1 MRLVTY
7 DTGAGTAQR
16 VGVLRDE
23 AVVDACF
30 EGDMIAFIE
39 AGERAFDGARGAL
52 AAHDAVAGARLR
64 APLRPRT
71 LRDFLT
77 FPEHTERSRAVLGL
91 GPVPQLWYEVPAY
104 YKGLPD
110 TVIGPGEEIPWP
122 AYSDQLDQELELACV
137 IGRPGRDIARDHW
150 RAHVFG
156 WTIWNDMSARDT
168 QARELPLGMGPGKAK
183 DWDGSNVLGPC
194 IATADE
200 CDGADLAMALSI
212 NGVERT
218 RARSSQ
224 MHHDFGDLLAYAS
237 LDCTLRAGEVI
248 GSGTAPGGAG
258 IETGQYLSPGDLIEM
273 EIEGI
278 GVLSNRVGAHERRQ
292 NDERRT

>member
-7 DTGAGTAQR
+7 DTGAGTAGR
-16 VGVLRDE
+16 VGVLRED
-23 AVVDACF
+23 AVIDC
-30 EGDMIAFIE
+30 
-39 AGERAFDGARGAL
+39 AFDGGMVAFVEAGDAAL
-52 AAHDAVAGARLR
+52 AAARTALASGGAVPAARLR
-64 APLRPRT
+64 APIRPRT

-77 FPEHTERSRAVLGL
+77 FPEHTERSRAALGL
-91 GPVPQLWYEVPAY
+91 GPIPQLWYEVPAY

-110 TVIGPGEEIPWP
+110 TVIGPEEEIPWP
-122 AYSDQLDQELELACV
+122 SYSDQLDQELEIACV
-137 IGRPGRDIARDHW
+137 IGRPGRDIARDDW
-150 RAHVFG
+150 REHVFG

-168 QARELPLGMGPGKAK
+168 QGRELPLGMGPGKAK

-200 CDGADLAMALSI
+200 CDGADVEMALWI
-212 NGVERT
+212 NGEERT

-224 MHHDFGDLLAYAS
+224 MYHGFGDLIAYAS
-237 LDCTLRAGEVI
+237 QGCTLRAGEVL

-258 IETGQYLSPGDLIEM
+258 IESGQYLAPGDLIEM

-278 GVLSNRVGAHERRQ
+278 GRLRNRVGAR
-292 NDERRT
+292 

>member
-1 MRLVTY
+1 VRLVTY
-7 DTGAGTAQR
+7 DTGAGSAER

-23 AVVDACF
+23 AVIDCAF

-39 AGERAFDGARGAL
+39 GGDAAL
-52 AAHDAVAGARLR
+52 ATARTALSSGSAAPGARLR
-64 APLRPRT
+64 APIRPRT

-77 FPEHTERSRAVLGL
+77 FPEHTARSREALGL
-91 GPVPQLWYEVPAY
+91 GPIPQLWYEVPAY

-110 TVIGPGEEIPWP
+110 TVIGPEEEIPWP
-122 AYSDQLDQELELACV
+122 SYSDQLDQELELACV
-137 IGRPGRDIARDHW
+137 IGRAGRDIARDDW

-168 QARELPLGMGPGKAK
+168 QSRELPLGMGPGKAK

-200 CDGADLAMALSI
+200 CDGADVEMALWI
-212 NGVERT
+212 NGEERT

-224 MHHDFGDLLAYAS
+224 MHHGFGDLIAYAS
-237 LDCTLRAGEVI
+237 LGCTLRAGEVI

-258 IETGQYLSPGDLIEM
+258 IESGSHLAPGDLIEM
-273 EIEGI
+273 QIEGI
-278 GVLSNRVGAHERRQ
+278 GLLRNRVGAR
-292 NDERRT
+292 

>member
-7 DTGAGTAQR
+7 DRGDGSAAR
-16 VGVLRDE
+16 VGVLRGE
-23 AVVDACF
+23 AVVDCGFA
-30 EGDMIAFIE
+30 GDMIALIESGE
-39 AGERAFDGARGAL
+39 AGLAGARSALESGAE
-52 AAHDAVAGARLR
+52 VVGARLR

-77 FPEHTERSRAVLGL
+77 FPEHTERSRAALGL
-91 GPVPQLWYEVPAY
+91 GPIPQLWYEVPAY

-110 TVIGPGEEIPWP
+110 TVIGDGEEIPWP

-137 IGRPGRDIARDHW
+137 IGTSGRDIAADDW

-168 QARELPLGMGPGKAK
+168 QTRELPLGMGPGKAK

-200 CDGADLAMALSI
+200 CDGADLEMRLAI
-212 NGVERT
+212 NGEERT
-218 RARSSQ
+218 RTRSSG
-224 MHHDFGDLLAYAS
+224 MYHGFGALIAYAS
-237 LDCTLRAGEVI
+237 QSCTLRAGEVI

-258 IETGQYLSPGDLIEM
+258 IESGRFLSPGDLIEM

-278 GVLSNRVGAHERRQ
+278 GVLRNRVGAR
-292 NDERRT
+292 

>member
-7 DTGAGTAQR
+7 DRGEGTAPR
-16 VGVLRDE
+16 VGVLREDC
-23 AVVDACF
+23 VVDVGF
-30 EGDMIAFIE
+30 EGDMVGFIE
-39 AGERAFDGARGAL
+39 AGEWALGVARGAL
-52 AAHDAVAGARLR
+52 AGGAVVVGARLR
-64 APLRPRT
+64 APLRPRS

-77 FPEHTERSRAVLGL
+77 FPEHTRKSREALGL
-91 GPVPQLWYEVPAY
+91 GPVPELWYEVPAY

-122 AYSDQLDQELELACV
+122 VYSEQVDQELEIACV
-137 IGRPGRDIARDHW
+137 IGREGRDIAREDW

-168 QARELPLGMGPGKAK
+168 QSRELPLGMGPGKAK

-200 CDGADLAMALSI
+200 CDGADVAMALRI
-212 NGVERT
+212 NGEQRA
-218 RARSSQ
+218 RARSSE
-224 MHHDFGDLLAYAS
+224 MYHGFGDLISYAS
-237 LDCTLRAGEVI
+237 LGCTLRPGEVI

-258 IETGQYLSPGDLIEM
+258 IETGQYLAPGDLIEM

-278 GVLSNRVGAHERRQ
+278 GVLANRVGAR
-292 NDERRT
+292 

>member
-1 MRLVTY
+1 VRLVTY
-7 DTGAGTAQR
+7 DTGAATAER
-16 VGVLRDE
+16 VGVLRE
-23 AVVDACF
+23 SAVIDCAF
-30 EGDMIAFIE
+30 DGDMIAFVE
-39 AGERAFDGARGAL
+39 AGDPALTAARTAL
-52 AAHDAVAGARLR
+52 ASGAAVPAARLR

-77 FPEHTERSRAVLGL
+77 FPEHTERSRAALGL
-91 GPVPQLWYEVPAY
+91 GPIPQLWYEVPAY

-110 TVIGPGEEIPWP
+110 TVIGPEDEIPWP
-122 AYSDQLDQELELACV
+122 SYSDQLDQELEIACV
-137 IGRPGRDIARDHW
+137 IGRPGRDIARDDW
-150 RAHVFG
+150 REHVFG

-168 QARELPLGMGPGKAK
+168 QGRELPLGMGPGKAK

-200 CDGADLAMALSI
+200 CDGADVEMALWI
-212 NGVERT
+212 NGEERT

-224 MHHDFGDLLAYAS
+224 MYHGFGDLIAYAS
-237 LDCTLRAGEVI
+237 QGCTLRAGEVI

-258 IETGQYLSPGDLIEM
+258 IESGQYLAPGDLIEM

-278 GVLSNRVGAHERRQ
+278 GRLRNRVGAR
-292 NDERRT
+292 

>member
-1 MRLVTY
+1 VRLVTY
-7 DTGAGTAQR
+7 DSGAGTAER
-16 VGVLRDE
+16 VGVLRDD
-23 AVVDACF
+23 AVIDCAF
-30 EGDMIAFIE
+30 DGDMIAFVE
-39 AGERAFDGARGAL
+39 AGDPALTAARTAL
-52 AAHDAVAGARLR
+52 ASGAAVPAARLR

-77 FPEHTERSRAVLGL
+77 FPEHTERSRAALGL
-91 GPVPQLWYEVPAY
+91 GPIPQLWYEVPAY

-110 TVIGPGEEIPWP
+110 TVIGPEDEIPWP
-122 AYSDQLDQELELACV
+122 SYSDQLDQELEIACV
-137 IGRPGRDIARDHW
+137 IGRPGRDIARDDW
-150 RAHVFG
+150 REHVFG

-168 QARELPLGMGPGKAK
+168 QGRELPLGMGPGKAK

-200 CDGADLAMALSI
+200 CDGADVEMALWI
-212 NGVERT
+212 NGEERT

-224 MHHDFGDLLAYAS
+224 MYHGFGDLIAYAS
-237 LDCTLRAGEVI
+237 QGCTLRAGEVI

-258 IETGQYLSPGDLIEM
+258 IESGQYLAPGDLIEM

-278 GVLSNRVGAHERRQ
+278 GRLRNRVGAR
-292 NDERRT
+292 

>member
-1 MRLVTY
+1 VRLVTY
-7 DTGAGTAQR
+7 DTGDGTPRR
-16 VGVLRDE
+16 VGVLRDD
-23 AVVDACF
+23 AVIDC
-30 EGDMIAFIE
+30 
-39 AGERAFDGARGAL
+39 AFDGDMLAFVEAGDAAL
-52 AAHDAVAGARLR
+52 AAARAVLSSGGAVAEARLR

-77 FPEHTERSRAVLGL
+77 FPEHTERSRAALGL
-91 GPVPQLWYEVPAY
+91 GPIPRLWYEVPAY

-110 TVIGPGEEIPWP
+110 TVIGPEEEIPWP
-122 AYSDQLDQELELACV
+122 SYSDQLDQELEIACV
-137 IGRPGRDIARDHW
+137 IGRPGRDIARDDW
-150 RAHVFG
+150 REHVFG

-168 QARELPLGMGPGKAK
+168 QGRELPLGMGPGKAK

-200 CDGADLAMALSI
+200 CDGADAEMALWI
-212 NGVERT
+212 NGEERT

-224 MHHDFGDLLAYAS
+224 MHHSFGDLIAYAS
-237 LDCTLRAGEVI
+237 LACTLRAGEVI

-258 IETGQYLSPGDLIEM
+258 IETGQYLAPGDLIEM

-278 GVLSNRVGAHERRQ
+278 GTLRNRVGTRSAH
-292 NDERRT
+292 

>member
-7 DTGAGTAQR
+7 DSGAGTAQR
-16 VGVLRDE
+16 VGALRDD
-23 AVVDACF
+23 AVVDCGF

-39 AGERAFDGARGAL
+39 AGDSALAGARTAL
-52 AAHDAVAGARLR
+52 AAGGAVSGARLR

-77 FPEHTERSRAVLGL
+77 FPEHTERSREALGL
-91 GPVPQLWYEVPAY
+91 GPIPQLWYEVPAY

-110 TVIGPGEEIPWP
+110 TVIGPEEEIPWP
-122 AYSDQLDQELELACV
+122 AYSDQLDQELEIACV
-137 IGRPGRDIARDHW
+137 IGKPGRDIARDDW

-168 QARELPLGMGPGKAK
+168 QTRELPLGMGPGKAK

-200 CDGADLAMALSI
+200 CDGADAAMALWI
-212 NGVERT
+212 NGEERT

-224 MHHDFGDLLAYAS
+224 MHHTFGDLIAYAS
-237 LDCTLRAGEVI
+237 QGCTLHPGEVI

-258 IETGQYLSPGDLIEM
+258 IETGQYLAPGDLIEM

-278 GVLSNRVGAHERRQ
+278 GRLRNRVAARS
-292 NDERRT
+292 

>member
-7 DTGAGTAQR
+7 DRGPGTPER
-16 VGVLRDE
+16 VGVLRGDD
-23 AVVDACF
+23 VVDAAV
-30 EGDMIAFIE
+30 EGDMVALIE
-39 AGERAFDGARGAL
+39 SGQTAAPRRALDGGE
-52 AAHDAVAGARLR
+52 AVAGARLR

-77 FPEHTERSRAVLGL
+77 FEEHSRRAMAALGR
-91 GPVPQLWYEVPAY
+91 GDEVHPLWYEVPAY

-110 TVIGPGEEIPWP
+110 TVIGPEDEVPWP
-122 AYSDQLDQELELACV
+122 RYCGQLDYELELACV
-137 IGRPGRDIARDHW
+137 IGRAGRNIAAGDARGHI
-150 RAHVFG
+150 FG
-156 WTIWNDMSARDT
+156 WTVWNDLSARDT
-168 QARELPLGMGPGKAK
+168 QSRELPLGMGPGKAK

-200 CDGADLAMALSI
+200 LDGFDLELVLRI
-212 NGVERT
+212 NGEERT

-224 MHHDFGDLLAYAS
+224 MHHTFGDLIAYAS
-237 LDCTLRAGEVI
+237 LDCTLHPGEVI

-258 IETGQYLSPGDLIEM
+258 IESGRYLAPGDIMEL

-278 GVLSNRVGAHERRQ
+278 GVLRNRVGARP
-292 NDERRT
+292 

>member
-7 DTGAGTAQR
+7 DRGEGTAAR
-16 VGVLRDE
+16 VGALRDG
-23 AVVDACF
+23 AVVDCAF
-30 EGDMIAFIE
+30 EGEMIAFIE
-39 AGERAFDGARGAL
+39 AGEPALAGARAAL
-52 AAHDAVAGARLR
+52 AGGPVVADARLR

-77 FPEHTERSRAVLGL
+77 FPEHTERSRAALGL
-91 GPVPQLWYEVPAY
+91 GPIPQLWYEVPAY

-110 TVIGPGEEIPWP
+110 TVIGPDEEIPWP
-122 AYSDQLDQELELACV
+122 SYSDQLDQELELACV
-137 IGRPGRDIARDHW
+137 IGRPGRDIAAADW
-150 RAHVFG
+150 REHVFG

-168 QARELPLGMGPGKAK
+168 QGRELPLGMGPGKAK

-200 CDGADLAMALSI
+200 CDGADLEMRLAI
-212 NGVERT
+212 NGEERT
-218 RARSSQ
+218 RTRSSG
-224 MHHDFGDLLAYAS
+224 MYHGFGALIAYAS
-237 LDCTLRAGEVI
+237 QGCMLRGGEVI

-258 IETGQYLSPGDLIEM
+258 IESGRFLSPGDLIEM

-278 GVLSNRVGAHERRQ
+278 GVLRNRVGAR
-292 NDERRT
+292 

>member
-7 DTGAGTAQR
+7 DRGDGTARR
-16 VGVLRDE
+16 VGVLRED
-23 AVVDACF
+23 AVCDGGF
-30 EGDMIAFIE
+30 EGDMVAFIE
-39 AGERAFDGARGAL
+39 AGERALAGARAAL
-52 AAHDAVAGARLR
+52 ASGQAVGDARLR

-77 FPEHTERSRAVLGL
+77 FPEHTSRAMAALGR
-91 GPVPQLWYEVPAY
+91 GGEIPALWYEVPAY

-110 TVIGPGEEIPWP
+110 TVIGDGEEIPWP
-122 AYSDQLDQELELACV
+122 AYSDQVDQELELACV
-137 IGRPGRDIARDHW
+137 IGTSGRDIADDDW
-150 RAHVFG
+150 RRHVFG

-200 CDGADLAMALSI
+200 CDGADLEMRLAI
-212 NGVERT
+212 NGEERT
-218 RARSSQ
+218 RTRSSG
-224 MHHDFGDLLAYAS
+224 MYHGFGALIAYAS
-237 LDCTLRAGEVI
+237 QGCTLRAGEVI

-258 IETGQYLSPGDLIEM
+258 IESGRFLSPGDLIEM

-278 GVLSNRVGAHERRQ
+278 GVLRNRVGAR
-292 NDERRT
+292 